1 MGSGGQLPPLDMLHP
16 PIPEVIVMEDLLNRS
31 ALLRQAILSKV
42 AYPLAD
48 DSPRL
53 LASMDA
59 ALLSLEHAD
68 ALRTLLQAGM
78 APSAMALMR
87 CQYEAFT
94 RSVWI
99 LHCAADEQVQLLC
112 LPPEA
117 GMSEKGLPMLAK
129 MLEAFAEVSELGNLL
144 PHLIELKVHAWAPLN
159 SFVHA
164 GVHAMSRNRD
174 GFPMPLA
181 INVVRMSNNLSM
193 MAGQHLAIL
202 TGVPEL
208 PKDVLRLDETFAE
221 CLLFDEE
228 KRRAIETRAPVEQSS

>member
-1 MGSGGQLPPLDMLHP
+1 
-16 PIPEVIVMEDLLNRS
+16 MEDLLNRS
-31 ALLRQAILSKV
+31 ALLRQAILSTV
-42 AYPLAD
+42 DHPLAD

-59 ALLSLEHAD
+59 ALLSLEHAE

-78 APSAMALMR
+78 VPSAMALMR

-99 LHCAADEQVQLLC
+99 LHCATDDQVELLS
-112 LPPEA
+112 LPPET
-117 GMSEKGLPMLAK
+117 GTSEKGLPMLSK
-129 MLEAFAEVSELGNLL
+129 MLDAFAKVSELDNLL
-144 PHLIELKVHAWAPLN
+144 PHLIELRVHAWAPLN

-164 GVHAMSRNRD
+164 GVHAMSRSRD
-174 GFPMPLA
+174 GFPAPLA
-181 INVVRMSNNLSM
+181 INVIRMSNNLSM

-202 TGVPEL
+202 TDVPGLQKE
-208 PKDVLRLDETFAE
+208 VLRLNETYAD

-228 KRRAIETRAPVEQSS
+228 KRRAIHADAQSKQPS

>member
-1 MGSGGQLPPLDMLHP
+1 
-16 PIPEVIVMEDLLNRS
+16 MEDLLNRS
-31 ALLRQAILSKV
+31 ALLRQAILSTV
-42 AYPLAD
+42 DHPLAD

-59 ALLSLEHAD
+59 ALLSLEHAE

-99 LHCAADEQVQLLC
+99 LHCATDDQVELLS
-112 LPPEA
+112 LPPET
-117 GMSEKGLPMLAK
+117 GTSEKGLPMLSK
-129 MLEAFAEVSELGNLL
+129 MLDAFAKVSELDNLL
-144 PHLIELKVHAWAPLN
+144 PHLIELRVHAWAPLN

-164 GVHAMSRNRD
+164 GVHAMSRSRD
-174 GFPMPLA
+174 GFPAPLA
-181 INVVRMSNNLSM
+181 VNVIRMSNNLSM
-193 MAGQHLAIL
+193 MAGQHIAVL
-202 TGVPEL
+202 TGVPGLQKE
-208 PKDVLRLDETFAE
+208 VLRLDEIFAE

-228 KRRAIETRAPVEQSS
+228 KRRAIEMNAQSEQPS

>member
-1 MGSGGQLPPLDMLHP
+1 
-16 PIPEVIVMEDLLNRS
+16 MEGLLNRS
-31 ALLRQAILSKV
+31 ALLREAILSTV
-42 AYPLAD
+42 DHPLAD

-78 APSAMALMR
+78 ASSAMALMR

-99 LHCAADEQVQLLC
+99 LHCAADVQVELLS

-117 GMSEKGLPMLAK
+117 GMSEKGLPTLSK
-129 MLEAFAEVSELGNLL
+129 MLEAFAKVAELDNLL

-164 GVHAMSRNRD
+164 GVHAMSRSRV
-174 GFPMPLA
+174 GFSMALA
-181 INVVRMSNNLSM
+181 INVIRMSNNLSM
-193 MAGQHLAIL
+193 MAGQHLATL
-202 TGVPEL
+202 TGVPGLQKE
-208 PKDVLRLDETFAE
+208 VLRLDETFAE

-228 KRRAIETRAPVEQSS
+228 KRRTIETRAPVEQSS

>member
-1 MGSGGQLPPLDMLHP
+1 
-16 PIPEVIVMEDLLNRS
+16 MEDLLNRS
-31 ALLRQAILSKV
+31 ALLRQAILSTV
-42 AYPLAD
+42 DHPLAE

-53 LASMDA
+53 LASLDA

-99 LHCAADEQVQLLC
+99 LHCAADEQVELLS

-117 GMSEKGLPMLAK
+117 GISEKALPMLSK

-144 PHLIELKVHAWAPLN
+144 PHLIELKLHAWAPLN

-164 GVHAMSRNRD
+164 GVHAMSRSRD

-181 INVVRMSNNLSM
+181 INVIRMSNNLSM

-202 TGVPEL
+202 TGVPDL
-208 PKDVLRLDETFAE
+208 QKKVLRLNETYAE
-221 CLLFDEE
+221 CLLFDEDR
-228 KRRAIETRAPVEQSS
+228 RRAVRADASSEKSS

>member
-1 MGSGGQLPPLDMLHP
+1 
-16 PIPEVIVMEDLLNRS
+16 MEDLLTRS
-31 ALLRQAILSKV
+31 ALLRQAILSTV
-42 AYPLAD
+42 DYPLAD

-53 LASMDA
+53 LASLDA

-68 ALRTLLQAGM
+68 ALRTLLQARM
-78 APSAMALMR
+78 ASSAMALMR

-99 LHCAADEQVQLLC
+99 LHCAADEQVELLC

-117 GMSEKGLPMLAK
+117 GTSEQKLPMLSK
-129 MLEAFAEVSELGNLL
+129 MLEAFAKVAELDNLL

-164 GVHAMSRNRD
+164 GVHAMSRSRD

-181 INVVRMSNNLSM
+181 INVIRMSNNLSM

-208 PKDVLRLDETFAE
+208 QKQVLRLDETFAE

-228 KRRAIETRAPVEQSS
+228 KRRAIEARASVEQSS

>member
-1 MGSGGQLPPLDMLHP
+1 
-16 PIPEVIVMEDLLNRS
+16 MEDLLNRS
-31 ALLRQAILSKV
+31 ALLRQAILSTV
-42 AYPLAD
+42 DYPLAE

-59 ALLSLEHAD
+59 ALLSLEHAE

-99 LHCAADEQVQLLC
+99 LHCATDDQVELLS

-117 GMSEKGLPMLAK
+117 GTSEKGLPMLSK
-129 MLEAFAEVSELGNLL
+129 MLDAFAKVSELDNLL
-144 PHLIELKVHAWAPLN
+144 PHLIELRVHAWAPLN

-164 GVHAMSRNRD
+164 GVHAMSRSRD
-174 GFPMPLA
+174 GFPAPLA
-181 INVVRMSNNLSM
+181 VNVIRMSNNLSM
-193 MAGQHLAIL
+193 MAGQHLAVL
-202 TGVPEL
+202 TGVPDLQKE
-208 PKDVLRLDETFAE
+208 VLQLDEIFAE

-228 KRRAIETRAPVEQSS
+228 KRRAIETDTQSEQPS

>member
-1 MGSGGQLPPLDMLHP
+1 
-16 PIPEVIVMEDLLNRS
+16 MEDLLNRS
-31 ALLRQAILSKV
+31 ALLRQAILSTV
-42 AYPLAD
+42 DYPLAD

-53 LASMDA
+53 LASLDA

-78 APSAMALMR
+78 ASSAMALMR

-99 LHCAADEQVQLLC
+99 LHCAADEQVELLS

-117 GMSEKGLPMLAK
+117 GMSEKGLPMLSK

-144 PHLIELKVHAWAPLN
+144 PHLVELKVHAWAPLN

-164 GVHAMSRNRD
+164 GVHAMSRSRD
-174 GFPMPLA
+174 GFPMTLS
-181 INVVRMSNNLSM
+181 INVIRMSNNLSM
-193 MAGQHLAIL
+193 MVGQHLAIL
-202 TGVPEL
+202 TGL
-208 PKDVLRLDETFAE
+208 PGLQKKVLRLNETYAE
-221 CLLFDEE
+221 CLLFDEVRSRAVRADASSE
-228 KRRAIETRAPVEQSS
+228 KFS

>member
-1 MGSGGQLPPLDMLHP
+1 
-16 PIPEVIVMEDLLNRS
+16 MEDLLNRS
-31 ALLRQAILSKV
+31 ALLRQAILSTV
-42 AYPLAD
+42 DHPLAD

-59 ALLSLEHAD
+59 ALLSLEHAE

-99 LHCAADEQVQLLC
+99 LHCATDDQVELLS
-112 LPPEA
+112 LPPET
-117 GMSEKGLPMLAK
+117 GTSEKGLPMLSK
-129 MLEAFAEVSELGNLL
+129 MLDAFAKVSELDNLL
-144 PHLIELKVHAWAPLN
+144 PHLIELRVHAWAPLN

-164 GVHAMSRNRD
+164 GVHAMSRSRD
-174 GFPMPLA
+174 GFPAPLA
-181 INVVRMSNNLSM
+181 INVIRMSNNLSM
-193 MAGQHLAIL
+193 MAGQHLAVL
-202 TGVPEL
+202 TGVPDLQKE
-208 PKDVLRLDETFAE
+208 VLRLDEIFAE

-228 KRRAIETRAPVEQSS
+228 KRRAIETDAQSEQPS

>member
-1 MGSGGQLPPLDMLHP
+1 
-16 PIPEVIVMEDLLNRS
+16 MEDLLNRS
-31 ALLRQAILSKV
+31 ALLRQAILSTV
-42 AYPLAD
+42 DYPLAD

-99 LHCAADEQVQLLC
+99 LHCAGDEQVELLS

-117 GMSEKGLPMLAK
+117 GTSEKGLPMLSK
-129 MLEAFAEVSELGNLL
+129 MLEAFAEVSEIG
-144 PHLIELKVHAWAPLN
+144 
-159 SFVHA
+159 
-164 GVHAMSRNRD
+164 
-174 GFPMPLA
+174 
-181 INVVRMSNNLSM
+181 
-193 MAGQHLAIL
+193 
-202 TGVPEL
+202 
-208 PKDVLRLDETFAE
+208 
-221 CLLFDEE
+221 
-228 KRRAIETRAPVEQSS
+228 RAHV

>member
-1 MGSGGQLPPLDMLHP
+1 
-16 PIPEVIVMEDLLNRS
+16 MEDLLNRS
-31 ALLRQAILSKV
+31 ALLRQAILSTV
-42 AYPLAD
+42 DYPLAE

-59 ALLSLEHAD
+59 ALLSLEHAE

-99 LHCAADEQVQLLC
+99 LHCATDDQVELLS

-117 GMSEKGLPMLAK
+117 GTSEKGLPMLSK
-129 MLEAFAEVSELGNLL
+129 MLDAFAKVSELDNLL
-144 PHLIELKVHAWAPLN
+144 PHLIELRVHAWAPLN

-164 GVHAMSRNRD
+164 GVHAMSRSRD
-174 GFPMPLA
+174 GFPAPFA
-181 INVVRMSNNLSM
+181 INVIRMSNNLSM
-193 MAGQHLAIL
+193 MAGQHLAVL
-202 TGVPEL
+202 TGVPDLQKE
-208 PKDVLRLDETFAE
+208 VLRLDEIFAE

-228 KRRAIETRAPVEQSS
+228 KRRAIEMDAQSEQPS

>member
-1 MGSGGQLPPLDMLHP
+1 
-16 PIPEVIVMEDLLNRS
+16 MEDLLNRS
-31 ALLRQAILSKV
+31 ALLRQAILSTV
-42 AYPLAD
+42 DHPLAE

-59 ALLSLEHAD
+59 ALLSLGHAE

-78 APSAMALMR
+78 ASSAMALMR

-99 LHCAADEQVQLLC
+99 LHCAADEQVELLS

-117 GMSEKGLPMLAK
+117 GTSEKGLPMLSK
-129 MLEAFAEVSELGNLL
+129 MLDAFAKVSELDNLL
-144 PHLIELKVHAWAPLN
+144 PHLIELRVHAWAPLN

-164 GVHAMSRNRD
+164 GVHAMSRSRD
-174 GFPMPLA
+174 GFPAPLA
-181 INVVRMSNNLSM
+181 INVIRMSNNLSM
-193 MAGQHLAIL
+193 MAGQHLAVL
-202 TGVPEL
+202 TGIPDLQKE
-208 PKDVLRLDETFAE
+208 VLRLDEIFAE

-228 KRRAIETRAPVEQSS
+228 KRRAIEMDAQSKQPS

>member
-1 MGSGGQLPPLDMLHP
+1 
-16 PIPEVIVMEDLLNRS
+16 MEDLLNRS
-31 ALLRQAILSKV
+31 ALLRQAILSTV
-42 AYPLAD
+42 DYPLAD

-99 LHCAADEQVQLLC
+99 LHCAADEQVELLS

-117 GMSEKGLPMLAK
+117 GMSEKALPMLSK

-144 PHLIELKVHAWAPLN
+144 PHLIELKLHAWAPLN

-164 GVHAMSRNRD
+164 GVHAMNRSRD

-181 INVVRMSNNLSM
+181 INVIRMSNNLSM

-202 TGVPEL
+202 TGVPDL
-208 PKDVLRLDETFAE
+208 QKKVLRLNETYAE
-221 CLLFDEE
+221 CLLFDEDR
-228 KRRAIETRAPVEQSS
+228 RRAVRADASSEKSS

>member
-1 MGSGGQLPPLDMLHP
+1 
-16 PIPEVIVMEDLLNRS
+16 MEDLLNRS
-31 ALLRQAILSKV
+31 ALLRQAILSTV
-42 AYPLAD
+42 DHPLAE
-48 DSPRL
+48 DSSRL
-53 LASMDA
+53 LASVDA

-78 APSAMALMR
+78 AASAMALMR

-99 LHCAADEQVQLLC
+99 LHCAADEQVELLC

-117 GMSEKGLPMLAK
+117 GTSEQMLPMLSK
-129 MLEAFAEVSELGNLL
+129 MLEAFAKVAELDNLL

-164 GVHAMSRNRD
+164 GVHAMRRSRD
-174 GFPMPLA
+174 GVPMPLA
-181 INVVRMSNNLSM
+181 INVIRMSNNLSM

-208 PKDVLRLDETFAE
+208 QKKVLWLNETYAE
-221 CLLFDEE
+221 CLLFDEDR
-228 KRRAIETRAPVEQSS
+228 RRAVRADASSERSS

>member
-1 MGSGGQLPPLDMLHP
+1 
-16 PIPEVIVMEDLLNRS
+16 MEDWLNLS
-31 ALLRQAILSKV
+31 ALLSQAILSTV
-42 AYPLAD
+42 DHPFAD
-48 DSPRL
+48 GSARL
-53 LASMDA
+53 LASVDA
-59 ALLSLEHAD
+59 ALLTIEHAE

-78 APSAMALMR
+78 ASSAMVLVR

-99 LHCAADEQVQLLC
+99 MHCATEEQVELLS

-117 GMSEKGLPMLAK
+117 GTSEERLPMLSK
-129 MLEAFAEVSELGNLL
+129 MLHAFAQVPFLANLM
-144 PHLIELKVHAWAPLN
+144 PHLIELKTYAWRPLN

-164 GVHAMSRNRD
+164 GVHALSRSRD

-181 INVVRMSNNLSM
+181 INVIRMSNNMSM

-202 TGVPEL
+202 TGIPDLQKEL
-208 PKDVLRLDETFAE
+208 LRLNETYAG

-228 KRRAIETRAPVEQSS
+228 RRCGIEAALLSGQSR

>member
-1 MGSGGQLPPLDMLHP
+1 
-16 PIPEVIVMEDLLNRS
+16 MEDLLNRS
-31 ALLRQAILSKV
+31 ALLRQAILSTV
-42 AYPLAD
+42 DYPLAD

-59 ALLSLEHAD
+59 ALLSLEHAE

-99 LHCAADEQVQLLC
+99 LHCATDDQVELLS

-117 GMSEKGLPMLAK
+117 GTSEKGLPMLSK
-129 MLEAFAEVSELGNLL
+129 MLDAFAKVSELDNLL
-144 PHLIELKVHAWAPLN
+144 PHLIELRVHAWAPLN

-164 GVHAMSRNRD
+164 GVHAMSRSRD
-174 GFPMPLA
+174 GFPAPLVV
-181 INVVRMSNNLSM
+181 NVIRMSNNLSM

-202 TGVPEL
+202 TDVPDLQKE
-208 PKDVLRLDETFAE
+208 VLRLDETFVE
-221 CLLFDEE
+221 CLLFDAE
-228 KRRAIETRAPVEQSS
+228 KRRAIEARVQVKR

>member
-1 MGSGGQLPPLDMLHP
+1 MLHP
-16 PIPEVIVMEDLLNRS
+16 SIPGVIVIEDLLNRS
-31 ALLRQAILSKV
+31 ALLRQAILSTV
-42 AYPLAD
+42 DYPLAD

-78 APSAMALMR
+78 ASSAMALMR

-99 LHCAADEQVQLLC
+99 LHCAADGQVELLC

-117 GMSEKGLPMLAK
+117 GTSEQKLPMLSK
-129 MLEAFAEVSELGNLL
+129 MLEVFAKVAELDNLL
-144 PHLIELKVHAWAPLN
+144 PHLIELKAHAWASLN

-164 GVHAMSRNRD
+164 GVHAMGRSRD

-181 INVVRMSNNLSM
+181 INVIRMSNNLSM
-193 MAGQHLAIL
+193 MAGQHLATL
-202 TGVPEL
+202 TDVPDLQKE
-208 PKDVLRLDETFAE
+208 VLRLDETFAE

-228 KRRAIETRAPVEQSS
+228 SAGPSRRGRRWNSRAS

>member
-1 MGSGGQLPPLDMLHP
+1 
-16 PIPEVIVMEDLLNRS
+16 MEDLLNRS
-31 ALLRQAILSKV
+31 ALLRQAILSTV
-42 AYPLAD
+42 DHPLAD

-59 ALLSLEHAD
+59 ALLSLEHAE

-87 CQYEAFT
+87 CQYEAFM
-94 RSVWI
+94 RSLWI
-99 LHCAADEQVQLLC
+99 LHCATDDQVELLS

-117 GMSEKGLPMLAK
+117 GTSEKGLPMLSK
-129 MLEAFAEVSELGNLL
+129 MLEAFAEVSELGNML
-144 PHLIELKVHAWAPLN
+144 PHLIELKVHAWSPLN

-164 GVHAMSRNRD
+164 GVHAMSRSRD

-181 INVVRMSNNLSM
+181 INVIRMSNNLSM

-202 TGVPEL
+202 TDVPDLQKE
-208 PKDVLRLDETFAE
+208 VLRLDEAFAK

-228 KRRAIETRAPVEQSS
+228 KRRAIEARAQVER

>member
-1 MGSGGQLPPLDMLHP
+1 
-16 PIPEVIVMEDLLNRS
+16 MEDLLNRS
-31 ALLRQAILSKV
+31 ALLRQAILSTV
-42 AYPLAD
+42 DYPLAD

-99 LHCAADEQVQLLC
+99 LHCAGDEQVELLS

-117 GMSEKGLPMLAK
+117 GTSEKGLPMLSK
-129 MLEAFAEVSELGNLL
+129 MLEAFAEVSELGNML
-144 PHLIELKVHAWAPLN
+144 PHLVELKVHAWSPLN

-164 GVHAMSRNRD
+164 GVHAMSRSRD
-174 GFPMPLA
+174 GFPAPLA
-181 INVVRMSNNLSM
+181 VNVIRMSNNLSI

-202 TGVPEL
+202 TGVPDL
-208 PKDVLRLDETFAE
+208 QKNVLRLDETFAE

-228 KRRAIETRAPVEQSS
+228 KRRAIEARPPVEQSS

>member
-1 MGSGGQLPPLDMLHP
+1 
-16 PIPEVIVMEDLLNRS
+16 MEDLLNRS
-31 ALLRQAILSKV
+31 ALLRQAILSTV
-42 AYPLAD
+42 DYPLAD

-53 LASMDA
+53 LASLDA

-99 LHCAADEQVQLLC
+99 LQVELLS

-117 GMSEKGLPMLAK
+117 GMSEKGLPMLSK
-129 MLEAFAEVSELGNLL
+129 MLEAFAEISELGNLL
-144 PHLIELKVHAWAPLN
+144 PHLVELKVHAWSPLN

-164 GVHAMSRNRD
+164 GVHAMSRSRD
-174 GFPMPLA
+174 GFPVPLA
-181 INVVRMSNNLSM
+181 VNVIRMSNNLSM

-202 TGVPEL
+202 TDVPDLQKE
-208 PKDVLRLDETFAE
+208 VLRLDETFAE

-228 KRRAIETRAPVEQSS
+228 KRRAIEGRAPVEQSS

>member
-1 MGSGGQLPPLDMLHP
+1 
-16 PIPEVIVMEDLLNRS
+16 MEDLLNRS
-31 ALLRQAILSKV
+31 ALLRQALLSTV
-42 AYPLAD
+42 DHPLAD

-59 ALLSLEHAD
+59 ALLSLEHAE

-99 LHCAADEQVQLLC
+99 LHCATDDQVELLS
-112 LPPEA
+112 LPPET
-117 GMSEKGLPMLAK
+117 GTSEKGLPMLSK
-129 MLEAFAEVSELGNLL
+129 MLDAFAKVSELDNLL
-144 PHLIELKVHAWAPLN
+144 PHLIELRVHAWAPLN

-164 GVHAMSRNRD
+164 GVHAMSRSRD
-174 GFPMPLA
+174 GFPAPLA
-181 INVVRMSNNLSM
+181 VNVIRMSNNLSM
-193 MAGQHLAIL
+193 MAGQHIAVL
-202 TGVPEL
+202 TGVPGLQKE
-208 PKDVLRLDETFAE
+208 VLRLDEIFAE

-228 KRRAIETRAPVEQSS
+228 KRRAIEMDAQSEQPS